1 MTIERPGISRRSLLT
16 TTAVGVPAMGLLG
29 AANLFGAA
37 TANAVPPV
45 TIDGYWGPQTTTAFQ
60 WLFGTVQDGVVS
72 SQLASQSAPN
82 TGLAGGW
89 EWVADT
95 NAEGSAVIRAIQ
107 ENLRIP
113 VDGLIGPTTI
123 NAIQA
128 HESQPQTG
136 VLKAGSQT
144 IKIVQQMLS
153 YGRF

>member
-45 TIDGYWGPQTTTAFQ
+45 TVDGYWGPQTTTAFQ

-89 EWVADT
+89 EWVADA
-95 NAEGSAVIRAIQ
+95 NAEGSAVIRAI
-107 ENLRIP
+107 
-113 VDGLIGPTTI
+113 
-123 NAIQA
+123 
-128 HESQPQTG
+128 
-136 VLKAGSQT
+136 
-144 IKIVQQMLS
+144 
-153 YGRF
+153 